1 MEPMSLPPG
10 YLLPEGKT
18 MQDILRMD
26 AELLAGEGIDPA
38 WPGFEGPPED
48 SEADSVSTTGC
59 RAGGIGLDLSR
70 ACRSLPRSAGWRA
83 RCGRCGSWT
92 AWRR

>member
-1 MEPMSLPPG
+1 MRDDASVVHSEAFQDPRGVARSMRATRMSLPPG

-26 AELLAGEGIDPA
+26 AEMLVSEGIDPA

-48 SEADSVSTTGC
+48 SEADS
-59 RAGGIGLDLSR
+59 D
-70 ACRSLPRSAGWRA
+70 
-83 RCGRCGSWT
+83 
-92 AWRR
+92 